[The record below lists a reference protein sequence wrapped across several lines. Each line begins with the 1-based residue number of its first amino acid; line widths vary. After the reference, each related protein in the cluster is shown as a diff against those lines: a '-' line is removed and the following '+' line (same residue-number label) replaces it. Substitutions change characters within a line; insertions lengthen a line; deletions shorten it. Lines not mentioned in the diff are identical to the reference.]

1 MTGIEKLCDRPLPAM
16 TCRWR
21 SQKNACFPIVG
32 QVCCESGCPI
42 CRGELKQSTQSGPSP
57 ICSSNGR
64 FLIAVAVRGNGRMR
78 TARPFLPFELLGIL
92 HPLLFSNLA
101 LAQKKALSLAMSPV
115 LGNVGDGLGL
125 GLGLGA
131 GAGAGAGATL
141 GAA

>member
-1 MTGIEKLCDRPLPAM
+1 
-16 TCRWR
+16 
-21 SQKNACFPIVG
+21 
-32 QVCCESGCPI
+32 
-42 CRGELKQSTQSGPSP
+42 
-57 ICSSNGR
+57 
-64 FLIAVAVRGNGRMR
+64 MR